1 MSTYDKERVRRMR
14 CIQNQQLNDTI
25 SSIRDEYSIKT
36 VEKKT
41 RQWGRSVKRFFRN
54 VRRALFGLNAQELE
68 QRRQQKMC
76 KG

>member
-1 MSTYDKERVRRMR
+1 MSTYDKERVMRMR
-14 CIQNQQLNDTI
+14 RIQNEQLNDVI
-25 SSIRDEYSIKT
+25 SSIREEYSVKS

-41 RQWGRSVKRFFRN
+41 RQWGRGVKRFFRRL
-54 VRRALFGLNAQELE
+54 RRKVFGLNEYELE

>member
-25 SSIRDEYSIKT
+25 SSIRDEYSIKI

-41 RQWGRSVKRFFRN
+41 RQWGRGVKRFFRN